1 MPQVYRSSSATSAA
15 TDISL
20 LTRKKHQSSPTHGFD
35 YDVAI
40 VGGGIVGATLAAALK
55 DSGLKVVVIEAQPQS
70 VAVAKGQ
77 AYAIHLSSSRIY
89 EGIGVWGAIAP
100 QVEYFSQVHLSDGN
114 CPSVV
119 QFKPKDLKT
128 PVLGYVA
135 EHRVLLKELLQFLD
149 TCDHVDWLC
158 PAQVTATQYHQT
170 GVAVDVAP
178 SQDTADLESDL
189 LPKTLRV
196 RVLVAADGARSHIR
210 QAAGIPTQGW
220 DYWQSCLVATIA
232 PEKFHNHIAYERFWP
247 SGPFAILPIANNQC
261 RIVWTAPHAQA
272 KALLALA
279 EDQFLG
285 LLQQRFGSQMGK
297 LSLVGRRFIFPAK
310 WMHSKHYIAHRLALV
325 GDAAHT
331 CHPVGGQGLNLGIR
345 DAAALAQ
352 VLQTAHQRGQDI
364 GDRKVLQQYQRW
376 RRRQNWLALGFT
388 DILNRVF
395 SNRWFLVV
403 QGRRFGL
410 RLLQWIAP
418 LRVMALRFMAG
429 LSGRSPD
436 LAQQKSVISP
446 QR

>member
-1 MPQVYRSSSATSAA
+1 MSQVHPPSSGSSSTQ
-15 TDISL
+15 ISL
-20 LTRKKHQSSPTHGFD
+20 RSPEQRPSPAPGFD

-55 DSGLKVVVIEAQPQS
+55 DSGLKVVIIEAQPQS
-70 VAVAKGQ
+70 IAVAKGQ
-77 AYAIHLSSSRIY
+77 AYALHLSSSRIY
-89 EGIGVWGAIAP
+89 EGIGIWDAIAP

-119 QFKPKDLKT
+119 KFKPRDLKT

-135 EHRVLLKELLQFLD
+135 EHRVLLKELLQFLN
-149 TCDHVDWLC
+149 TCDHVEWLC

-170 GVAVDVAP
+170 GVEVYVSPTPGTENRASVP
-178 SQDTADLESDL
+178 
-189 LPKTLRV
+189 PNPLRV
-196 RVLVAADGARSHIR
+196 QVLVAADGARSQTR
-210 QAAGIPTQGW
+210 QAAGISTQGW

-272 KALLALA
+272 QALLELD
-279 EDQFLG
+279 EDQFLER
-285 LLQQRFGSQMGK
+285 LQQRYGSQMGK

-310 WMHSKHYIAHRLALV
+310 WMHSKRYVAHRLALI

-352 VLQTAHQRGQDI
+352 ILQTADQRGQDI
-364 GDRKVLQQYQRW
+364 GELRTLQQYQRW

-395 SNRWFLVV
+395 SNRWFLIV

-429 LSGRSPD
+429 LSGRSSH
-436 LAQQKSVISP
+436 LAQPKSVISP